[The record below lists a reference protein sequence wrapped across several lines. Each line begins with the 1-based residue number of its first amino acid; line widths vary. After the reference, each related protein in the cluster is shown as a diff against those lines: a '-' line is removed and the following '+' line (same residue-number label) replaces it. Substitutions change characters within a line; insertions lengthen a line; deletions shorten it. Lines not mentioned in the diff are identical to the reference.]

1 MTEYPI
7 DRYRLKFPEEFERT
21 YQDETYQNSLKQLR
35 INIVVVSVIY
45 ALFGIVDAVVTPYV
59 RTTAWILRYAVV
71 IPASMAVLAATF
83 SPRFRRF
90 QQLLMSLLVLVGG
103 ASIVVLIDL
112 THGQAPYLHFAGLL
126 LVFMTAYTAFK
137 LRFLYATAAGWAIIG
152 MYEVSAVW
160 LNPPALTVFLTDNY
174 FYISANLMG
183 MFTNYQRELY
193 SRREFVQARRIQEIE
208 QQAHAVE
215 KERLSD
221 AVDRAVRSLRE
232 SEARFRTLA
241 ETTSA
246 SIIIHRGN
254 RFLYVNPT
262 VLQQTGY
269 STADYARM
277 EFWEL
282 VHPDHREIV
291 RERGRARLS
300 GGKVPEESE
309 FKILT
314 KSGEE
319 RWVTSTAGIVDYE
332 GAPAVIATL
341 FDITDR
347 KRTEEEKVRLYEE
360 RIREEER
367 HVREKENIIMELH
380 DGVGGIITNIGIV
393 AELARK
399 AQDLEGA
406 RNKLATVAHLARD
419 GVTEIRS
426 FMRSID
432 TRGLNWH
439 MLAAEIRSQG
449 NTLLEP
455 HNIDFT
461 LETAIDEDAGVEPGS
476 LICVN
481 LFKIYKE
488 SLTNIVKHA
497 RATSAEVT
505 LAVDSR
511 ALRFTVEDNGIG
523 CGQAS
528 IGGRGLANTRR
539 RAAELGGMA
548 TLSSGRGTRLDLKI
562 PLPLQSTIH
571 EQRKS

>member
-83 SPRFRRF
+83 FSAAEMAF
-90 QQLLMSLLVLVGG
+90 
-103 ASIVVLIDL
+103 I
-112 THGQAPYLHFAGLL
+112 AGLL

-347 KRTEEEKVRLYEE
+347 KRAEEEKVRLYEE

-399 AQDLEGA
+399 SQDLEGA

-449 NTLLEP
+449 HTLLEP

-528 IGGRGLANTRR
+528 IGRGLANIRR